1 MRVWSINLNPGLRE
15 IARESERRGEGGG
28 EEKEV
33 MASRRCS
40 TLRICYAYS
49 RSPLL
54 LGAMAAAAAFK
65 LMKSHC
71 VLLLAYI
78 ACIVKRRRIKMFGG
92 KKEIGLTWGLVQ
104 FVMFFSF
111 LFRSFIICVLV

>member
-1 MRVWSINLNPGLRE
+1 
-15 IARESERRGEGGG
+15 
-28 EEKEV
+28 
-33 MASRRCS
+33 MA
-40 TLRICYAYS
+40 
-49 RSPLL
+49 
-54 LGAMAAAAAFK
+54 AAAAAFK

-78 ACIVKRRRIKMFGG
+78 ACIVKRRRIKLFGG

-111 LFRSFIICVLV
+111 LFRSFIICVLVEKLVRALNETRNADVSR